1 MEIPHGNRSF
11 FCSRSVRWQ
20 FVGTLGAQLY
30 HGNLSLIKKAS
41 NRPEISM
48 QNATQPCS
56 LY

>member
-1 MEIPHGNRSF
+1 MEVF
-11 FCSRSVRWQ
+11 RSVRWQ
-20 FVGTLGAQLY
+20 FVGMLGAQLY

-41 NRPEISM
+41 NRLEISM